1 MHFGTEELKTVLSSA
16 RNGKKKFD
24 SKWLRDFLVSKA
36 MRECPALHTA
46 CFANKFL
53 FGTREGQF
61 LVKQTKVSQTF
72 SQWELLGNGKAVF
85 KALFLNIVAF
95 CMNQKCLLI

>member
-16 RNGKKKFD
+16 RNGKKNSIPND
-24 SKWLRDFLVSKA
+24 WDFLVSKA

-61 LVKQTKVSQTF
+61 LVKQTKLSQTF
-72 SQWELLGNGKAVF
+72 WQWELLGNGKAVF

-95 CMNQKCLLI
+95 CMN